1 MPNWACTRIV
11 AYGDQKQLHAFAHLL
26 NTMPNLEN
34 GYGRYWM
41 GKNGFGRY
49 WMGNVAAAI
58 LQKSKED
65 IQKSSLDLIGTLNP
79 NFNVF
84 ACFYGPEPNVNES
97 QEFKVDPDG
106 KMRFSTISA
115 RNRSEE
121 FEDLILQKFPDI
133 ELAWSCTDQLENFH
147 TTHNPEGFTDLD
159 IIAFGVRHYSAA
171 DLTNLKADLKE
182 RCPGLEFPEN
192 ADIDF
197 FLSNEFLETYYKWA
211 TSFHTD
217 EMHIPDFEIY
227 KEV

>member
-11 AYGDQKQLHAFAHLL
+11 AYGDEKQLHEFAHLL
-26 NTMPNLEN
+26 NTMPNIEN
-34 GYGRYWM
+34 GYRRYWM

-49 WMGNVAAAI
+49 WMGNVAATI

-84 ACFYGPEPNVNES
+84 DSFYGPEPNVNES

-115 RNRSEE
+115 RNRSNE

-133 ELAWSCTDQLENFH
+133 KLAWSCTDEFGNFH
-147 TTHNPEGFTDLD
+147 TTYNPEGFTDLD
-159 IIAFGVRHYSAA
+159 IIAFNGSQYSAEEITDLKNELA
-171 DLTNLKADLKE
+171 DL
-182 RCPGLEFPEN
+182 CPGLEFPEN

-197 FLSNEFLETYYKWA
+197 FLSNDFLETYFKWA

>member
-11 AYGDQKQLHAFAHLL
+11 AYGDEKQLHEFAQLL
-26 NTMPNLEN
+26 NTMPNLE
-34 GYGRYWM
+34 
-41 GKNGFGRY
+41 NGFGRY

-65 IQKSSLDLIGTLNP
+65 ILKSRLYLRGTLNP
-79 NFNVF
+79 NFYAD
-84 ACFYGPEPNVNES
+84 ACLFGPDVNES
-97 QEFKVDPDG
+97 EEFKVDPDG

-115 RNRSEE
+115 WDRSE
-121 FEDLILQKFPDI
+121 DLENLIKEKFPDI
-133 ELAWSCTDQLENFH
+133 EFAWSCTDEFGNFH

-159 IIAFGVRHYSAA
+159 IIAFGVWHYSAA

-182 RCPGLEFPEN
+182 RCPGLEFPEDT
-192 ADIDF
+192 DIDF